1 MIVKNIFNIKND
13 NDKFVLSSDEIPLLI
28 DQIHYPCVIINS
40 KSRVILAI
48 NYLITEMTNYG
59 SQELIG
65 GNINSLF
72 KQYPVAKIIEGK
84 AYKDLISVKG
94 KKELSINFKLHH
106 ISQRQNLAIIKI
118 IEKDTEKKKHANFNK
133 KIMKAL
139 DRINNMLVSGDKQ
152 KFYQAILNEICE
164 IFNYSK
170 SYLYILNNQNSLLE
184 NFHKDDITFPETL
197 PKIEIE
203 RIKKIDFWGPGKRV
217 LTEIHRIGRS
227 AGYSSVITIPIGDK
241 AIGLIIIVSENE
253 LFYKQ
258 FHEEL
263 ISFTNWINHFVN
275 YFNKIDIKQQENRR
289 LLKNNLTYS
298 KFFEQSNDCLVLINE
313 HQKIIA
319 INEQFIKIM
328 KYSSYEL
335 INQNILDIIQN
346 YRVKNLFEE
355 ETKNQVEIIYP
366 IFIHNRDGYGI
377 PMKMKVVE
385 LDWEKEK
392 NNLIILTDVS
402 LEIKAKQTIEK
413 IENQVALGE
422 VIADFA
428 HEVRNP
434 INNISTG
441 LQLMRKKTESE
452 DSNLEVIDRMQSD
465 CIRVND
471 LMESILSFSR
481 QDNLKFKPFDCRD
494 LLERINRR
502 FQNKYHKS
510 KIITHFKCKS
520 KETMIFGDIRSI
532 DQVFTN
538 LINNAI
544 DAMKDG
550 GGELS
555 IKIDIKPDRSD
566 FLEIKI
572 SDTGHGIPDE
582 IKEKM
587 FEPFITGKKKGTGLG
602 LAITKKIVDAHG
614 GEIGVESYSSGTIF
628 TTYLKLV
635 AEEK

>member
-1 MIVKNIFNIKND
+1 MIVKNIFNIIND
-13 NDKFVLSSDEIPLLI
+13 NDKFVLSSDEIPLII

-94 KKELSINFKLHH
+94 KPELSINFKLHY

-118 IEKDTEKKKHANFNK
+118 IEKDTEKEKHENFNK
-133 KIMKAL
+133 KVMKAL
-139 DRINNMLVSGDKQ
+139 DQINNMLVSGDKQ

-241 AIGLIIIVSENE
+241 VIGLIIIVSENE

-319 INEQFIKIM
+319 INEQFLKIM

-346 YRVKNLFEE
+346 YKVKNLFEE

-377 PMKMKVVE
+377 PMKMKIVE
-385 LDWEKEK
+385 LGWEKEK

-413 IENQVALGE
+413 IENQAALGE

-520 KETMIFGDIRSI
+520 KQTMIFGDIRSI

-544 DAMKDG
+544 DALKDG

-555 IKIDIKPDRSD
+555 INMDIKPDRSD